1 MQYIMFCNLFCC
13 VVIWRLAV
21 VYFEAISHS
30 KRTMLFLLYCIDVSF
45 AVSYCGKVLFGVL
58 SAVSRNRSV

>member
-21 VYFEAISHS
+21 VYFKAISHS
-30 KRTMLFLLYCIDVSF
+30 KRTMLICSVGQFV
-45 AVSYCGKVLFGVL
+45 VMRGHVLS